1 MNKTRAQRTRA
12 LTLKKEWLTIHNIQT
27 FSIIMLVSFV
37 ISLIEINVH
46 GQTVDLIGY
55 YK

>member
-1 MNKTRAQRTRA
+1 MHRVEA
-12 LTLKKEWLTIHNIQT
+12 LTLKNEWLTIHNIQT
-27 FSIIMLVSFV
+27 YNNIMLVSFV